1 MTPEVF
7 AEHKVVIGSLLS
19 LHSNNQL
26 PHAVLITSGSGVG
39 LASAASSLCATLL
52 CKRDGAEPCG
62 ECTSCSRVS
71 AGTHGDYR
79 WMEVAEGKASIGVDQ
94 IRDAGDFVT
103 KTSGYGSQKILVISE
118 AEKMTTGAS
127 NALLKT
133 LEEPQG
139 NSFIVLLSQRSWL
152 LPATIRSRC
161 QTWRLPAL
169 KAASSIDHL
178 RAAGVSIP
186 SDISGNDRALERL
199 VLSAVDGKAEARSI
213 VTNMVEEMLST
224 DMSVA
229 DASAVLQGLELTD
242 SVEAVALALEERLSN
257 QTAAN
262 DSLIALLQLHRA
274 IAAVLQRLRNG
285 AVPAKESTCY
295 EIASLIAKARRDD
308 VAAINRS
315 LVVMGAPT

>member
-1 MTPEVF
+1 MMLDVF
-7 AEHKVVIGSLLS
+7 SEHKVVIGNLLS
-19 LHSNNQL
+19 LHTNNQL
-26 PHAVLITSGSGVG
+26 PHAVLITSVSGVG
-39 LASAASSLCATLL
+39 LASVASSLCATLL
-52 CKRDGAEPCG
+52 CERDNHLPCG
-62 ECTSCSRVS
+62 ECSSCSRVS

-79 WMEVAEGKASIGVDQ
+79 WVEIAEGKASIGVDQ
-94 IRDAGDFVT
+94 IREAGDFVT
-103 KTSGYGSQKILVISE
+103 KTAGYGSQKILVISD
-118 AEKMTTGAS
+118 AEKMTMGAS

-139 NSFIVLLSQRSWL
+139 NSLLVLLSQRTWL

-178 RAAGVSIP
+178 RTVGIAIP
-186 SDISGNDRALERL
+186 SEISENDRALERL
-199 VLSAVDGKAEARSI
+199 VLSVADGKAESRS
-213 VTNMVEEMLST
+213 VVMNMVEAMLST

-229 DASAVLQGLELTD
+229 DASGVLQGFELTD

-257 QTAAN
+257 QAAGSS
-262 DSLIALLQLHRA
+262 SLIALLQLHRA
-274 IAAVLQRLRNG
+274 IASLLQRLRNG

-315 LVVMGAPT
+315 LEVMGA

>member
-1 MTPEVF
+1 V
-7 AEHKVVIGSLLS
+7 
-19 LHSNNQL
+19 
-26 PHAVLITSGSGVG
+26 
-39 LASAASSLCATLL
+39 
-52 CKRDGAEPCG
+52 
-62 ECTSCSRVS
+62 
-71 AGTHGDYR
+71 
-79 WMEVAEGKASIGVDQ
+79 EVAEGKASIGVDQ
-94 IRDAGDFVT
+94 IREAGDFVT
-103 KTSGYGSQKILVISE
+103 KTAGYGSQKILVISD

-139 NSFIVLLSQRSWL
+139 NSLIMLLSQRTWL

-169 KAASSIDHL
+169 KAASSTDHL
-178 RAAGVSIP
+178 RAAGVAVP
-186 SDISGNDRALERL
+186 SDISENDRALERL
-199 VLSAVDGKAEARSI
+199 VLSVADGKAESRS
-213 VTNMVEEMLST
+213 VVMNMVEAVLST

-229 DASAVLQGLELTD
+229 DASGVLQGFELTD

-257 QTAAN
+257 QAAGSG
-262 DSLIALLQLHRA
+262 SLIALLQLHRA
-274 IAAVLQRLRNG
+274 IASLLQRLRNG

-315 LVVMGAPT
+315 LEVMGA

>member
-1 MTPEVF
+1 MMLDVF
-7 AEHKVVIGSLLS
+7 SEHKTTIGNLLS
-19 LHSNNQL
+19 LHTNNQL
-26 PHAVLITSGSGVG
+26 PHAILITSVSGVG
-39 LASAASSLCATLL
+39 LARVASSLCATLL
-52 CKRDGAEPCG
+52 CERDGEEACG
-62 ECTSCSRVS
+62 ECSSCSRVS

-79 WMEVAEGKASIGVDQ
+79 WVEIAEGKASIGVDQ
-94 IRDAGDFVT
+94 IREAGDFVT
-103 KTSGYGSQKILVISE
+103 KTAGYGSQKILVVAD

-139 NSFIVLLSQRSWL
+139 NSFIVLLSQRTWL

-178 RAAGVSIP
+178 RTAGIAIP
-186 SDISGNDRALERL
+186 SEISENERALERL
-199 VLSAVDGKAEARSI
+199 VLSVADEKAESRS
-213 VTNMVEEMLST
+213 VVMNMVEAMLST

-229 DASAVLQGLELTD
+229 DASGVLQGFELTD

-257 QTAAN
+257 QAAASS
-262 DSLIALLQLHRA
+262 SLIALLQLHRA
-274 IAAVLQRLRNG
+274 IASLLQRLRNG
-285 AVPAKESTCY
+285 AVPARESTCY

-315 LVVMGAPT
+315 LEVMGA

>member
-1 MTPEVF
+1 MLDVF
-7 AEHKVVIGSLLS
+7 SEHKVVIGNLLS
-19 LHSNNQL
+19 LHTNNQL
-26 PHAVLITSGSGVG
+26 PHAALITSVSGVG
-39 LASAASSLCATLL
+39 LASVASSLCATLL
-52 CKRDGAEPCG
+52 CERDNGSPCG
-62 ECTSCSRVS
+62 ECRSCSRVS

-79 WMEVAEGKASIGVDQ
+79 WVELSEGKASIGVDQ
-94 IRDAGDFVT
+94 IREAGDFVT
-103 KTSGYGSQKILVISE
+103 KTAGYGSQKILVISD
-118 AEKMTTGAS
+118 AEKMTAGAS

-139 NSFIVLLSQRSWL
+139 NSLIVLLSQRTWL

-169 KAASSIDHL
+169 TAASSIDHL
-178 RAAGVSIP
+178 RAAGVAVP
-186 SDISGNDRALERL
+186 SGISGNDRALERL
-199 VLSAVDGKAEARSI
+199 VLWVIDGKAEARA
-213 VTNMVEEMLST
+213 VVMNMVEAMLST

-229 DASAVLQGLELTD
+229 DASGVLQGFELTD

-257 QTAAN
+257 QTAKSS
-262 DSLIALLQLHRA
+262 SLIALLQLHRA
-274 IAAVLQRLRNG
+274 IASLLQRLRNG

-315 LVVMGAPT
+315 LEVMGA

>member
-1 MTPEVF
+1 MMLDVF
-7 AEHKVVIGSLLS
+7 SEHRVVVDNLLS

-26 PHAVLITSGSGVG
+26 PHAVLITSVSGVG
-39 LASAASSLCATLL
+39 LTSVASSLCATLL
-52 CKRDGAEPCG
+52 CERDNDWPCG
-62 ECTSCSRVS
+62 ECSSCSRVS

-79 WMEVAEGKASIGVDQ
+79 WVEVAEGKASIGVDQ
-94 IRDAGDFVT
+94 IREAGDFVT
-103 KTSGYGSQKILVISE
+103 KTAGYGSQKIVVISD

-139 NSFIVLLSQRSWL
+139 NSLIMLLSQRTWL

-178 RAAGVSIP
+178 RAAGVAVP
-186 SDISGNDRALERL
+186 SEITENDRALERL
-199 VLSAVDGKAEARSI
+199 VLSVDDGKAESRS
-213 VTNMVEEMLST
+213 VVMNMVEAMLST

-229 DASAVLQGLELTD
+229 DASGVLQGFELTD
-242 SVEAVALALEERLSN
+242 SVEAVALALEERLST
-257 QTAAN
+257 QAAGSC
-262 DSLIALLQLHRA
+262 SLIALLQLHRA
-274 IAAVLQRLRNG
+274 IASLLQRLRNG
-285 AVPAKESTCY
+285 AAPAKESTCY
-295 EIASLIAKARRDD
+295 EIASLIAKARRND

-315 LVVMGAPT
+315 LEVMGA

>member
-1 MTPEVF
+1 MMLDVF
-7 AEHKVVIGSLLS
+7 SEHKTTIGNLLS
-19 LHSNNQL
+19 LHTNNQL
-26 PHAVLITSGSGVG
+26 PHAILITSVSGVG
-39 LASAASSLCATLL
+39 LARVASSLCATLL
-52 CKRDGAEPCG
+52 CERDGEEACG
-62 ECTSCSRVS
+62 ECSSCSRVS

-79 WMEVAEGKASIGVDQ
+79 WVEIAEGKASIGVDQ
-94 IRDAGDFVT
+94 IREAGDFVT
-103 KTSGYGSQKILVISE
+103 KTAGYGSQKILVIAD

-139 NSFIVLLSQRSWL
+139 NSFIVLLSQRTWL

-178 RAAGVSIP
+178 RTAGIAIP
-186 SDISGNDRALERL
+186 SEISENERALERL
-199 VLSAVDGKAEARSI
+199 VLSVADGKAESRS
-213 VTNMVEEMLST
+213 VVMNMVEAMLST

-229 DASAVLQGLELTD
+229 DASGVLQGFELTD

-257 QTAAN
+257 QAAGSS
-262 DSLIALLQLHRA
+262 SLIALLQLHRA
-274 IAAVLQRLRNG
+274 IASLLQRLRNG
-285 AVPAKESTCY
+285 AVPARESTCY

-308 VAAINRS
+308 VAGINRS
-315 LVVMGAPT
+315 LEVMGA

>member
-1 MTPEVF
+1 MLDVF
-7 AEHKVVIGSLLS
+7 SEHKVVIGNLLS
-19 LHSNNQL
+19 LHTNNQL
-26 PHAVLITSGSGVG
+26 PHAALITSVSGVG
-39 LASAASSLCATLL
+39 LASVASSLCATLL
-52 CKRDGAEPCG
+52 CERDNGSPCG
-62 ECTSCSRVS
+62 ECRSCSRVS

-79 WMEVAEGKASIGVDQ
+79 WVEVAEGKASIGVDQ
-94 IRDAGDFVT
+94 IREAGDFVT
-103 KTSGYGSQKILVISE
+103 KTAGYGSQKILVISD
-118 AEKMTTGAS
+118 AEKMTAGAS

-139 NSFIVLLSQRSWL
+139 NSLIVLLSQRTWL

-169 KAASSIDHL
+169 TAASSIHHL
-178 RAAGVSIP
+178 RAAGVAVP
-186 SDISGNDRALERL
+186 SGISGNDRALERL
-199 VLSAVDGKAEARSI
+199 VACVIDGKAEARAA
-213 VTNMVEEMLST
+213 VVNMVEAMLST

-229 DASAVLQGLELTD
+229 DASRVLQGCELID

-257 QTAAN
+257 QTAKSS
-262 DSLIALLQLHRA
+262 SLIALLQLHRA
-274 IAAVLQRLRNG
+274 IASLLQRLRNG

-315 LVVMGAPT
+315 LEVMGA